1 MKEKVLR
8 SKRRLKHNIDFIFL
22 LIIISWVVSIALYR
36 MSEPIFIIVFSFG
49 LLLTFLLL
57 VLIPRYDDKVEQLRK
72 YVNGRK

>member
-22 LIIISWVVSIALYR
+22 LTIISWVVSIALYR